1 MCSKEGLEVGIMFG
15 KFSIIK
21 DEEGPQVAIV
31 FPSPIVIFETVQD
44 LKMWVEEL
52 QELIDG
58 MGDEDLKKSATPL
71 TNTYASQVI
80 KEWQTLLQK
89 TQGSSGTEK

>member
-1 MCSKEGLEVGIMFG
+1 MFG
-15 KFSIIK
+15 QFSLIR
-21 DEEGPQVAIV
+21 DEEGLQVAIV
-31 FPSPIVIFETVQD
+31 SPSPIVVFETVQD

-52 QELIDG
+52 RELIDG
-58 MGDEDLKKSATPL
+58 MGDEDLKKSSSPL
-71 TNTYASQVI
+71 SNTYASQVI

>member
-1 MCSKEGLEVGIMFG
+1 MFG
-15 KFSIIK
+15 KFSVIR
-21 DEEGPQVAIV
+21 DEEGLQVAIIS
-31 FPSPIVIFETVQD
+31 PSPIVVFDTLQE
-44 LKMWVEEL
+44 LKVWVEEL
-52 QELIDG
+52 QKLIIG
-58 MGDEDLKKSATPL
+58 MEDEDLKKSFIPL

>member
-1 MCSKEGLEVGIMFG
+1 MFG
-15 KFSIIK
+15 KFSIIR

-31 FPSPIVIFETVQD
+31 SPSPIVIFETVQD

-52 QELIDG
+52 QELIAG
-58 MGDEDLKKSATPL
+58 MGDEDLKKLSTPL
-71 TNTYASQVI
+71 TSTYASQVI
-80 KEWQTLLQK
+80 KEWQILLQK

>member
-1 MCSKEGLEVGIMFG
+1 MFG

-21 DEEGPQVAIV
+21 NEEGPQVAIIS
-31 FPSPIVIFETVQD
+31 PSPVVVFENIQE
-44 LKMWVEEL
+44 LRAWVEEL
-52 QELIDG
+52 QKLIIG
-58 MGDEDLKKSATPL
+58 MEDEDLKKSFIPL

>member
-1 MCSKEGLEVGIMFG
+1 MFG
-15 KFSIIK
+15 KFSIIRN
-21 DEEGPQVAIV
+21 EEGPEVAIV
-31 FPSPIVIFETVQD
+31 SPFPIVVFETVQD

-52 QELIDG
+52 QELIAG
-58 MGDEDLKKSATPL
+58 MGDEDLKKLSTPL